1 MTSRTLQLT
10 DTLYRY
16 LVDVGVRENPILD
29 ALRERTAN
37 HPYARM
43 QISAE
48 HGQFLHWLVSTIGA
62 RKTLE
67 IGVFTGYSSLVT
79 ALALPKDG
87 LIVACDISDEY
98 TTIAREFWRKA
109 DVEER
114 IQLHLRPATE
124 TLDELIE
131 QGQSGTFDF
140 AFIDA
145 DKESYDAYYESTLRL
160 LRVGGVIAV
169 DNVLWGG
176 RVADNSVNDSSTTAL
191 RAFNIKLHDDPRIA
205 LSLVPIGDGLTL
217 ARKL

>member
-29 ALRERTAN
+29 ALRERTAS

-98 TTIAREFWRKA
+98 TSIAREFWRKA
-109 DVEER
+109 NVEER

-124 TLDELIE
+124 TLDELIN
-131 QGQSGTFDF
+131 QGQGGTFDF

>member
-1 MTSRTLQLT
+1 MSSRTVHLT
-10 DTLYRY
+10 DTLYNY
-16 LVDVGVRENPILD
+16 LLDVGVRENPILG
-29 ALRERTAN
+29 ALRERTASLPN
-37 HPYARM
+37 AGM

-48 HGQFLHWLVSTIGA
+48 HGQFMHWLVSTIGA
-62 RKTLE
+62 KKTIE
-67 IGVFTGYSSLVT
+67 VGVFTGYSSLVT

-98 TTIAREFWRKA
+98 TSIAREFWRKA
-109 DVEER
+109 NVEDR

-145 DKESYDAYYESTLRL
+145 DKESYDAYYESALRL

-191 RAFNIKLHDDPRIA
+191 RAFNIKLHDDSRIA